1 MFEHENVGRK
11 KNKIKKIVRIDN
23 TRSSKT
29 GSYDCHMLLSVVSN
43 FDNSN
48 ATFIVDSSS
57 NELAKDGNKESLP
70 SSVTYYVYRLR
81 PATPNGGGMFQN
93 TCLLMTLIIT

>member
-1 MFEHENVGRK
+1 
-11 KNKIKKIVRIDN
+11 
-23 TRSSKT
+23 
-29 GSYDCHMLLSVVSN
+29 MLLSVVSN

-70 SSVTYYVYRLR
+70 SSVTYYVYRTVKTSNSKWWWHVPKHLSSDDINYNLR
-81 PATPNGGGMFQN
+81 LDLPK
-93 TCLLMTLIIT
+93 

>member
-1 MFEHENVGRK
+1 
-11 KNKIKKIVRIDN
+11 
-23 TRSSKT
+23 
-29 GSYDCHMLLSVVSN
+29 MLLSVVSN

-70 SSVTYYVYRLR
+70 SSVTYYVYRIERLR

-93 TCLLMTLIIT
+93 ICLLMTLIIT